1 MLQIVIVL
9 GIAADGQTAR
19 VGNTR
24 LAAQP
29 ACDLT
34 GWWGNPRHSQDNM
47 TITQVWYLFFFPLQS
62 VNLILSLPSL
72 SLITVADCAVRGDHH
87 YACIAGRMGLG
98 SL

>member
-1 MLQIVIVL
+1 MAQIAIVL
-9 GIAADGQTAR
+9 GIADGQTAR

-47 TITQVWYLFFFPLQS
+47 TITQVWYLFFFPSKCEFIPQLAIS
-62 VNLILSLPSL
+62 F
-72 SLITVADCAVRGDHH
+72 ADNRC
-87 YACIAGRMGLG
+87 
-98 SL
+98 